1 MLSPHMAFNAQPG
14 EQYVIRRKVLKI
26 FGAAFHVYAPDG
38 SLVAFCKQKAFK
50 LKEDIRLFADEE
62 CTQPLLVI
70 AARNILDFSTT
81 YDVTLPTGEV
91 VGSLRRKGMSSTF
104 IRDTW
109 LVFNAANA
117 QIATLQEDSGWL
129 GFARRYIDLVSLLV
143 PQKFQLTAADGRVIA
158 SFRTH
163 FNLFVYRL
171 SITIHADDPQLDDLV
186 ILAAG
191 CLVAAIEG
199 RQSGG

>member
-1 MLSPHMAFNAQPG
+1 MAFNAQPG

-70 AARNILDFSTT
+70 AARSILDFSTT

-117 QIATLQEDSGWL
+117 QIATLREDSGWL